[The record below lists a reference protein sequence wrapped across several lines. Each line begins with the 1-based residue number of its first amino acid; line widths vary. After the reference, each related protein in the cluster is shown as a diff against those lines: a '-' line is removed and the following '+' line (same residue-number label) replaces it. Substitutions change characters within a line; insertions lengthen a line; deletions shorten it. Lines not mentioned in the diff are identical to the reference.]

1 MKLKEKKENWRT
13 GEDGCG
19 SYSCPAV
26 LLSEHVPN
34 KDGFQIL
41 PSTLWVE
48 SEHHLS
54 KNMNLE

>member
-1 MKLKEKKENWRT
+1 MKLKAKTENWRT

-34 KDGFQIL
+34 NDGFQIAKHI
-41 PSTLWVE
+41 VDRKCI
-48 SEHHLS
+48 LS
-54 KNMNLE
+54 AQEYQLE

>member
-1 MKLKEKKENWRT
+1 MKLKEKTENWGT
-13 GEDGCG
+13 GEDGCE

-48 SEHHLS
+48 SEHYLS